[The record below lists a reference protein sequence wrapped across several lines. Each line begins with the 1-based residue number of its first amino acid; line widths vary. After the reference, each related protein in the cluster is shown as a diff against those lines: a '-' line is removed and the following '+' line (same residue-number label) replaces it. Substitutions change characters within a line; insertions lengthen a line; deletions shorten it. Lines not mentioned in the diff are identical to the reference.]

1 MRITLGSSQGAR
13 NGMGLGVYAAADPKT
28 QIGQVVVTEVID
40 ANHSK
45 AWIIL
50 QSPGARLQPSD
61 IVRPIT

>member
-1 MRITLGSSQGAR
+1 MRITLGSGQGAR
-13 NGMGLGVYAAADPKT
+13 TGMRLGVYAAADPKT

-40 ANHSK
+40 ANNSK

-50 QSPGARLQPSD
+50 QSPNTRVQSSD